1 MGRRG
6 TRQYHRSPMRT
17 HPSSPI
23 HASGSWLWRIGMLAT
38 AALIALHVGA
48 PNAAEVHPAEPHA
61 AAAQPQPFDRQ
72 LENQRYQQWLD
83 AFRQDLQ
90 TLRQSPDPAN
100 ADIDALFAKTLVPG
114 SRATQVVKSLVQ
126 APGASTHGE
135 IRFVGILR
143 VFLGALSQSVVA
155 GDGGVY
161 PDTQDAYKSQTLR
174 VRYMHVDGGGRLER
188 YFNNPE
194 IFNPYRLPDPG
205 VFERNAY
212 PFLLFEDSHGSLRLG
227 GVSKEF
233 WDLVKFMDAL
243 QYA

>member
-1 MGRRG
+1 
-6 TRQYHRSPMRT
+6 
-17 HPSSPI
+17 
-23 HASGSWLWRIGMLAT
+23 MLAL
-38 AALIALHVGA
+38 AALMALHVGA
-48 PNAAEVHPAEPHA
+48 LRAADLHVAEVHVAEVHVAEVRPAELPAAEVPA
-61 AAAQPQPFDRQ
+61 QPFDRQ

-143 VFLGALSQSVVA
+143 VFLGALSESVVA
-155 GDGGVY
+155 GDGGIY

-194 IFNPYRLPDPG
+194 IFKPYRLPDPG
-205 VFERNAY
+205 AFERNAY
-212 PFLLFEDSHGSLRLG
+212 PFLLFEDSHGTLRLG